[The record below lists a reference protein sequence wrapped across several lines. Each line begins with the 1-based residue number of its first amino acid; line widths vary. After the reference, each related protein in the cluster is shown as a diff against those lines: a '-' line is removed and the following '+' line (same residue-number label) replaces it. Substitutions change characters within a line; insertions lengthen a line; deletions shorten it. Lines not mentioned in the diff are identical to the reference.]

1 MDESDP
7 TDQRR
12 IPVSPAV
19 LQSRIFFFLTFLAL
33 LILTALL
40 LKPFFSVIL
49 LSLITVIVLKPLY
62 GWLYRTKFTRDR
74 RRLSASVTILTFLFL
89 LVAPVALVF
98 ILFIDQLSEQLIAL
112 ANVDL
117 DTFLQSLEE
126 TLGTAAGGEPVNL
139 DRKAIKEVIGDSAA
153 SVLGA
158 AVGFAANLLS
168 SLPKLIVDGMIFL
181 VVVVT
186 LLPVFDRVVEEMQEI
201 SPLGS
206 EITELYYRKTTAM
219 VSSLVKGIFLIAALQ
234 GLVMGFFFWLAGVQ
248 SVFLFAMLSMFLAM
262 IPVVGISFLVIF
274 MAAVFMLSGNTTSAV
289 IVLVGFYGVVNWIDV
304 ILRPRLI
311 SKEAY
316 MNFSLVLLGILGGLA
331 FAGLLGLF
339 YGPVVILLLVT
350 TIDIYRE
357 QYAPD
362 DGAMIGNFIKTEV
375 AERLEESE
383 STEARS

>member
-1 MDESDP
+1 MSESDP

-12 IPVSPAV
+12 IQVTRSM
-19 LQSRIFFFLTFLAL
+19 LRSRGFFFLTFVAL

-49 LSLITVIVLKPLY
+49 LSLIAVIVLKPLY
-62 GWLYRTKFTRDR
+62 GWFYRTKFTKGR
-74 RRLSASVTILTFLFL
+74 RRLSASVTILTFLFI
-89 LVAPVALVF
+89 LVVPVTIMIV
-98 ILFIDQLSEQLIAL
+98 LFIDQLSSQLVAL
-112 ANVDL
+112 ADFDL
-117 DTFLQSLEE
+117 DAIFQEIEDAMPT
-126 TLGTAAGGEPVNL
+126 AGGQSITL
-139 DRKAIKEVIGDSAA
+139 DKQAIKQAIGDAA
-153 SVLGA
+153 AAVLGA
-158 AVGFAANLLS
+158 ALGIAGKFLS
-168 SLPKLIVDGMIFL
+168 ALPKLIVDGMIFL

-186 LLPVFDRVVEEMQEI
+186 LLPEFDRVVEEMQEI

-219 VSSLVKGIFLIAALQ
+219 ISSLFKGIFLIAALQ

-248 SVFLFAMLSMFLAM
+248 SVFLFVMLSVVLAM

-274 MAAVFMLSGNTTSAV
+274 TAVVFLLSGNTTSAA

-311 SKEAY
+311 SKDAY
-316 MNFSLVLLGILGGLA
+316 MHFSLVLLGILGGLA

-339 YGPVVILLLVT
+339 YGPVVILLLLT

-357 QYAPD
+357 TYAKED
-362 DGAMIGNFIKTEV
+362 SAAIGELIRTEV
-375 AERLEESE
+375 AERLDEPESA
-383 STEARS
+383 EAGS

>member
-1 MDESDP
+1 MNESDP
-7 TDQRR
+7 TDQQR

-19 LQSRIFFFLTFLAL
+19 LQSRIFFFLTFVVL

-40 LKPFFSVIL
+40 LRPFFSVIL
-49 LSLITVIVLKPLY
+49 LSLIAVIVLKPLY
-62 GWLYRTKFTRDR
+62 GWFYRTKFTQDR
-74 RRLSASVTILTFLFL
+74 RRLSASVTVLTFLFL
-89 LVAPVALVF
+89 LVVPLALVI
-98 ILFIDQLSEQLIAL
+98 ILFIDQLSEQLVAI

-117 DTFLQSLEE
+117 DTFFQNLEE
-126 TLGTAAGGEPVNL
+126 TMGTAAGGEPVNL
-139 DRKAIKEVIGDSAA
+139 DRNAIMELIGESAA

-158 AVGFAANLLS
+158 AVGFAANLLG
-168 SLPKLIVDGMIFL
+168 SLPKVIVDGLIFL
-181 VVVVT
+181 VVVIT
-186 LLPVFDRVVEEMQEI
+186 LLPEFDRVVEEMQEI

-206 EITELYYRKTTAM
+206 NITELYYTKTTAM
-219 VSSLVKGIFLIAALQ
+219 VSSLVKGIFLIAALE
-234 GLVMGFFFWLAGVQ
+234 GAAMGFFFWLAGVQ

-262 IPVVGISFLVIF
+262 LPVVGISFLVIF
-274 MAAVFMLSGNTTSAV
+274 VAIVLVLSGNTTSAV
-289 IVLVGFYGVVNWIDV
+289 IILVGFYGVVNWIDV

-362 DGAMIGNFIKTEV
+362 DGAMIGNLIKTEV
-375 AERLEESE
+375 AERLEESKQ
-383 STEARS
+383 SEARS

>member
-1 MDESDP
+1 MSESDP
-7 TDQRR
+7 TNQRR
-12 IPVSPAV
+12 IQLTPGM
-19 LQSRIFFFLTFLAL
+19 LRSRGFFFLTFVAL

-49 LSLITVIVLKPLY
+49 LSLIAVIVLKPLY
-62 GWLYRTKFTRDR
+62 GWFYRTKFTKGR

-89 LVAPVALVF
+89 LVVPVTIMIV
-98 ILFIDQLSEQLIAL
+98 LFVDQLSSQLVAL
-112 ANVDL
+112 ADFDL
-117 DTFLQSLEE
+117 DAIFQEIEDAMPT
-126 TLGTAAGGEPVNL
+126 AGGQSITL
-139 DRKAIKEVIGDSAA
+139 DREAIKNVIGEAA
-153 SVLGA
+153 AAVLGA
-158 AVGFAANLLS
+158 AIGLAGTILS
-168 SLPKLIVDGMIFL
+168 ALPRLIVDGMIFL

-186 LLPVFDRVVEEMQEI
+186 LLPEFDRVVEEMQEI

-219 VSSLVKGIFLIAALQ
+219 ISSLFKGIFLIAALQ

-248 SVFLFAMLSMFLAM
+248 AVFLFAMLSMLLAV

-274 MAAVFMLSGNTTSAV
+274 IAVVFLLSGNTTSAA

-304 ILRPRLI
+304 ILRPRLV

-316 MNFSLVLLGILGGLA
+316 MHFSLVLLGILGGLA

-339 YGPVVILLLVT
+339 YGPVVILLLLT

-357 QYAPD
+357 TYAKED
-362 DGAMIGNFIKTEV
+362 SAVIGDLIRTEV
-375 AERLEESE
+375 VERLEEPE
-383 STEARS
+383 SAEA